1 MEKTEKSGKWFST
14 GHYMEDGKTP
24 ITVYAHSGSEERR
37 YLLEWFKPAG
47 DIAGR
52 EERTGKRP
60 SKRRGDNE
68 RE

>member
-24 ITVYAHSGSEERR
+24 ITVCAHNESEERR
-37 YLLEWFKPAG
+37 YLLEGFKPVN

-52 EERTGKRP
+52 EGRPRKRP
-60 SKRRGDNE
+60 PRRRGDNE